1 MLNRDWSSED
11 VTWTLWMA
19 LRELL
24 GEPETESAEDEATF
38 FGEVDAWRAFPS
50 DENPQVLR
58 VVAELTEFQGPFDFS
73 DPLRCQKVG
82 EYWFDAVRLALEFLA
97 NGTDPYEII
106 DYGIAGSDWHIS
118 YRIARELDALDL
130 SEAAAPFWVVAKLG
144 FVKQPPPRWGVG
156 MATASLLIDDRLA
169 TEALAVLEHLD
180 PESYHDDIVAKL
192 PSLPDEYEPAWGTEE
207 EWNEAVEEWN
217 RAYVEA
223 IDARRFE
230 CSVRTAEA
238 YRTLGDI
245 DAALATIPKSR
256 STEDEYVLVQ
266 WARLLGYLEG
276 RSEASAQKSEFT
288 MPAEVLHGLQTFIK
302 EQFKPTNAMLSST
315 LAATLQVGHLLEA
328 QGDLLLD
335 MPAAT
340 ADLMR
345 RDFIADRLFEKHL
358 DSMRRG
364 WSETAKLEEHERV
377 VAVVREAIGTTAWN
391 LLEPDSR
398 DELRA
403 FRTISETWGREH
415 LAQAAYGLC
424 RAFERECGRALEGPV

>member
-1 MLNRDWSSED
+1 
-11 VTWTLWMA
+11 
-19 LRELL
+19 
-24 GEPETESAEDEATF
+24 
-38 FGEVDAWRAFPS
+38 
-50 DENPQVLR
+50 
-58 VVAELTEFQGPFDFS
+58 
-73 DPLRCQKVG
+73 
-82 EYWFDAVRLALEFLA
+82 
-97 NGTDPYEII
+97 
-106 DYGIAGSDWHIS
+106 
-118 YRIARELDALDL
+118 
-130 SEAAAPFWVVAKLG
+130 
-144 FVKQPPPRWGVG
+144 

-217 RAYVEA
+217 RAYARA

-238 YRTLGDI
+238 YRVLGDI

-256 STEDEYVLVQ
+256 STEDRHGPVQ

-288 MPAEVLHGLQTFIK
+288 MPAGVIRGLETFIK
-302 EQFKPTNAMLSST
+302 EQFKPTNAMVSST

-364 WSETAKLEEHERV
+364 WSETAKLEEHERI

-424 RAFERECGRALEGPV
+424 RAFERELRRALERAGVNGRDELNGMTWGQLLSAAANRPNDDRLKRWLSESTSFD